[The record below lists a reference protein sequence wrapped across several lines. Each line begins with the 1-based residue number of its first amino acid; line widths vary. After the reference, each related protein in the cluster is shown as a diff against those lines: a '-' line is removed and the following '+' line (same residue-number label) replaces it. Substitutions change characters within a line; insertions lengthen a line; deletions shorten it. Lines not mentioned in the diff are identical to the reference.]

1 MPDAHGIPALKR
13 DSANQAILASAS
25 ILALSSLAFSA
36 QAQTSAE
43 ASRPDQSVAT
53 VDEII
58 VTGTRATGRT
68 VANSASPIDVISGDA
83 VVNTGAPNV
92 LEALNL
98 LLPSFNLPAQVQPD
112 LGALVRGAQLRGLDP
127 AYTLVL
133 VNGKR
138 RHTTAVV
145 NYDGFAG
152 SVPVDLA
159 LIPGDSIE
167 RIEVLRDGAS
177 AVYGSDAI
185 AGVIN
190 IILKSGA
197 QPSTLSVQAGATYEG
212 DGAVY
217 IARGTHG
224 WSFADGRGYLNLGAE
239 AIIQERAVRNPEIRS
254 SYLYYPAIDRITG
267 LPVRLGPNNSLP
279 AGADPDPRE
288 ATRDPQIWKNQGRHA
303 TDTYSLSANLGY
315 EIDANTE
322 FYAFGTYAHRK
333 GDDTINY
340 RLPNTVFIN
349 NPGGLSVYPDG
360 FQPLEVIDE
369 DDLQIT
375 GGLRGQIGDWRYDFS
390 SSYGRDHLDVFSKN
404 ALNYSLAYPGA
415 QTDFYV
421 GARTYSAWLNNL
433 DLSRTFQVGEREI
446 DVAVG
451 AQYQH
456 ENNKLKAGEPNS
468 YFGVGVSGLIGYR
481 PDDAVDV
488 SRDSYAVYGAVSTY
502 LTPKW
507 FVDVAGRA
515 EHYSDFGESYTGK
528 LSTRY
533 DFTPSFAVRA
543 TVSNGF
549 HAPSLVAAS
558 YSNTNDQAGVLNGLV
573 QPDSAAALALGSTP
587 LKPEE
592 ATNYTLGVTSRLG
605 GWRFAVDA
613 YQIEVDHRLN
623 TSPNIGINRSSGV
636 PVDGSGR
643 TLTNAQATLI
653 DNLLQSA
660 GYAAGTNIIVRYFTD
675 VGDTRTRGVDI
686 TAEANTDLGAYGRVR
701 WNFALNFNKTDL
713 TRISAVP
720 SQLAQLPNI
729 EVLSLAN
736 QYAFKYRAPEDKQVV
751 NVNWSNG
758 PWGVNLQAT
767 RFGELIRNNSVTGGE
782 YTLGDS
788 VVTNLSVGYDIREGL
803 RLTAGANNLFN
814 VTPDKVP
821 DEARNAAS
829 RAQYD
834 WTWDYSSPVGLLG
847 GQYFVRLDYRF

>member
-1 MPDAHGIPALKR
+1 MKR

-288 ATRDPQIWKNQGRHA
+288 ATRDPQI
-303 TDTYSLSANLGY
+303 
-315 EIDANTE
+315 
-322 FYAFGTYAHRK
+322 
-333 GDDTINY
+333 
-340 RLPNTVFIN
+340 
-349 NPGGLSVYPDG
+349 
-360 FQPLEVIDE
+360 
-369 DDLQIT
+369 
-375 GGLRGQIGDWRYDFS
+375 
-390 SSYGRDHLDVFSKN
+390 
-404 ALNYSLAYPGA
+404 
-415 QTDFYV
+415 
-421 GARTYSAWLNNL
+421 
-433 DLSRTFQVGEREI
+433 
-446 DVAVG
+446 
-451 AQYQH
+451 
-456 ENNKLKAGEPNS
+456 
-468 YFGVGVSGLIGYR
+468 
-481 PDDAVDV
+481 
-488 SRDSYAVYGAVSTY
+488 
-502 LTPKW
+502 
-507 FVDVAGRA
+507 
-515 EHYSDFGESYTGK
+515 
-528 LSTRY
+528 
-533 DFTPSFAVRA
+533 
-543 TVSNGF
+543 
-549 HAPSLVAAS
+549 
-558 YSNTNDQAGVLNGLV
+558 
-573 QPDSAAALALGSTP
+573 
-587 LKPEE
+587 
-592 ATNYTLGVTSRLG
+592 
-605 GWRFAVDA
+605 
-613 YQIEVDHRLN
+613 
-623 TSPNIGINRSSGV
+623 
-636 PVDGSGR
+636 
-643 TLTNAQATLI
+643 
-653 DNLLQSA
+653 
-660 GYAAGTNIIVRYFTD
+660 
-675 VGDTRTRGVDI
+675 
-686 TAEANTDLGAYGRVR
+686 
-701 WNFALNFNKTDL
+701 
-713 TRISAVP
+713 
-720 SQLAQLPNI
+720 
-729 EVLSLAN
+729 
-736 QYAFKYRAPEDKQVV
+736 
-751 NVNWSNG
+751 
-758 PWGVNLQAT
+758 
-767 RFGELIRNNSVTGGE
+767 
-782 YTLGDS
+782 
-788 VVTNLSVGYDIREGL
+788 
-803 RLTAGANNLFN
+803 
-814 VTPDKVP
+814 
-821 DEARNAAS
+821 
-829 RAQYD
+829 
-834 WTWDYSSPVGLLG
+834 
-847 GQYFVRLDYRF
+847 

>member
-1 MPDAHGIPALKR
+1 MQRKLHTR
-13 DSANQAILASAS
+13 ILYAGASA
-25 ILALSSLAFSA
+25 LALSSLAFAA
-36 QAQTSAE
+36 QAQTQPNDRSA
-43 ASRPDQSVAT
+43 SV
-53 VDEII
+53 VDEVV
-58 VTGTRATGRT
+58 VTGSRATGRT
-68 VANSASPIDVISGDA
+68 VANSASPIDVISGAA

-190 IILKSGA
+190 IILKSGP
-197 QPSTLSVQAGATYEG
+197 QPSTLSVQAGASFEG
-212 DGAVY
+212 DGQVY
-217 IARGTHG
+217 IGRGTHG
-224 WSFADGRGYLNLGAE
+224 WSFADGKGYLNLGAE
-239 AIIQERAVRNPEIRS
+239 VQIQERAVRNPNVRS
-254 SYLYYPAIDRITG
+254 SYLYYPAIDKITG
-267 LPVRLGPNNSLP
+267 LPVRLGTNNALP
-279 AGADPDPRE
+279 ATANPDPRE

-303 TDTYSLSANLGY
+303 TDSYSLSANLGY
-315 EIDANTE
+315 ELNDETN
-322 FYAFGTYAHRK
+322 FYAFGTYAHRD

-349 NPGGLSVYPDG
+349 NPGGLKVYPDG

-369 DDLQIT
+369 DDIQVTAGLKGRL
-375 GGLRGQIGDWRYDFS
+375 GGWGYDFS
-390 SSYGRDHLDVFSKN
+390 SSYGVDNIDVYSKN
-404 ALNYSLAYPGA
+404 ALNYSLTYPGA
-415 QTDFYV
+415 QTDYYV
-421 GARTYSAWLNNL
+421 GARIYSVWLNNL
-433 DLSRTFQVGEREI
+433 DLSQTFKVGEREV

-451 AQYQH
+451 VQYQH
-456 ENNKLKAGEPNS
+456 ENNKLKAGELNS
-468 YFGVGVSGLIGYR
+468 YFGSGVSGLIGYR
-481 PDDAVDV
+481 PEDAVNN

-502 LTPKW
+502 ITPAW
-507 FVDVAGRA
+507 FIDLAARA

-528 LSTRY
+528 ISTRY
-533 DFTPSFAVRA
+533 DFNPFFAVRA
-543 TVSNGF
+543 TLSNGF

-558 YSNTNDQAGVLNGLV
+558 FSNTNDQAGVLNGVV
-573 QPDSAAALALGSTP
+573 QPDTAAAIALGSTP

-592 ATNYTLGVTSRLG
+592 AVNYTLGLTFNPGRG
-605 GWRFAVDA
+605 FRFAVDA
-613 YQIEVDHRLN
+613 YQIDVEHRLN
-623 TSPNIGINRSSGV
+623 TSPNVGINRSSGN
-636 PVDGSGR
+636 PLDGSGR
-643 TLTNAQATLI
+643 LLTAAQEQII
-653 DNLLQSA
+653 DRLLQSA

-675 VGDTRTRGVDI
+675 VGDTRTRGIDI
-686 TAEANTDLGAYGRVR
+686 TAEANSDLGAYGNIR
-701 WNFALNFNKTDL
+701 WNLALNFNKTEL
-713 TRISAVP
+713 TRISAIP

-736 QYAFKYRAPEDKQVV
+736 QYAFRYRAPEDKQVL
-751 NVNWSNG
+751 NANWTNG
-758 PWGVNLQAT
+758 PWAVNLQGT
-767 RFGELIRNNSVTGGE
+767 RFGELTRYNSVTGGE
-782 YTLGDS
+782 YKLGAS
-788 VVTNLSVGYDIREGL
+788 FVTNLTVGYEINDGL
-803 RLTAGANNLFN
+803 KLTVGANNLFD

-829 RAQYD
+829 KAQYD
-834 WTWDYSSPVGLLG
+834 WIWDYSSPVGLLG